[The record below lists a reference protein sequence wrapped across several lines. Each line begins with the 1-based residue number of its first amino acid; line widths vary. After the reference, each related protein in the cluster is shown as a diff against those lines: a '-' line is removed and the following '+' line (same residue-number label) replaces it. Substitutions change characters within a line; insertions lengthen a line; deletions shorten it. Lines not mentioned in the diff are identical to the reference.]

1 MVNQTTPHVLPAQSA
16 LQSLQSAFCLIKLSG
31 DVLVVDRL
39 DVAAALSGNKLGSL
53 DFYKKPPGEL
63 LMKRYLENLSIPCDV
78 KRTINDFW
86 VDPSTHVYTEIAF
99 TPTQQPTSTLNYW
112 LGSPIKPTQGNWDD
126 IKLHLL
132 EVICASDQSNYDY
145 LIKYIAHML
154 QYPEVKPGVMIVL
167 LGGQGTGKGMFYQ
180 MLQRIWPKTSLLVSD
195 IQQVVGK
202 FNAVLERNFLIL
214 MDEALFSG
222 DRKSQDR
229 MKSFV
234 TEQTLQI
241 EQKHQPSRTIKSVH
255 RFFASSNHRQFSHV
269 EADDRRLVFLRV
281 SNQYQ
286 GNHEYFGSLAQSIGD
301 DTVIA
306 AMVHDLLAMDL
317 SGFNVRERPITAEHG
332 QQKILSLQGFDRYW
346 YEVLVSECLDTRDGT
361 FEAWSEPR
369 FISTRSISA
378 KYREFDSNGQRYAP
392 TLSKEISDALS
403 RLCPSAKHDRKKTSF
418 RQERG
423 YLLPDLAVA
432 RQEFEAA
439 INCKLDWGPSSAES
453 EPAVKVA

>member
-1 MVNQTTPHVLPAQSA
+1 MADQTTPNVLPAQTA

-53 DFYKKPPGEL
+53 DFYKKPAGEL
-63 LMKRYLENLSIPCDV
+63 LMKRYLENLPLPCDV

-112 LGSPIKPTQGNWDD
+112 LGSLIKPCPGNWDV
-126 IKLHLL
+126 IKHHLL
-132 EVICASDQSNYDY
+132 AVICAGDQSNYDY
-145 LIKYIAHML
+145 LLKYIAHML

-241 EQKHQPSRTIKSVH
+241 EQKHQPSRTIQSVH

-269 EADDRRLVFLRV
+269 EADDRRLLFLRV
-281 SNQYQ
+281 SDQYQ
-286 GNHEYFGSLAQSIGD
+286 GNHDYFGSLAQSIGD

-306 AMVHDLLAMDL
+306 AMMHDLLAMDL
-317 SGFNVRERPITAEHG
+317 SGFNVRERPITVEHG
-332 QQKILSLQGFDRYW
+332 LQKILSLQGFDRYW
-346 YEVLVSECLDTRDGT
+346 YEVLMSECFDTRDGIY
-361 FEAWSEPR
+361 EAWSEPR
-369 FISTRSISA
+369 FISTRSISTR
-378 KYREFDSNGQRYAP
+378 YRDFDNRSQRFAP
-392 TLSKEISDALS
+392 TLSKEIADAIE
-403 RLCPSAKHDRKKTSF
+403 RLCPSAKQCRKSLNNS
-418 RQERG
+418 QVRG
-423 YLLPDLAVA
+423 YSLPDLAVA
-432 RQEFEAA
+432 RLEFESA
-439 INCKLDWGPSSAES
+439 INSKVDWGPSSAES
-453 EPAVKVA
+453 VPNVEIA